1 MVVRFRKQALKS
13 LQKSDEDMSTEVR
26 EKLD

>member
-13 LQKSDEDMSTEVR
+13 LQKSDGEMSAEVR